1 MAKGTES
8 NSVAGETQSK
18 KNRSGSPTART
29 EPIRGRDEEEEN
41 EDSDSGEE
49 YEKDADGNIAMTEHG
64 HYKAKRPRES
74 EAVAPEATLDEH
86 KRYYAENHV
95 EDKVHE
101 FFHFPNAKNRG
112 KLQDANKKLENISKS
127 KKANPLLGQI
137 PVNTYTGHLNLVKQ
151 TLDALQQNPEDDAAW
166 TAWKNTRRNISLA
179 NENAGLPETWSIPA
193 DYLEKRIG
201 IRDKV
206 IFGEEGEKGES
217 EGEDEGQGESADE
230 SDGENEDDD
239 TENEFDDSDDET
251 DDDSLESLRKQVRKR
266 YHIPTIGHVVAYK
279 KCGSIGFQCLVKY
292 DNESGEASTYRLLP
306 SSEVGSWNRSKTPLL
321 AEGQKGNL
329 RDDEGKYL
337 YKGLGYEQDGL
348 SWVLDGIPWVAWQPK
363 HRNPLDTIDPENWIS
378 NKHPPQVYCQVR
390 WVKGEKKEYSI
401 ETRSTLRRLIGNKS
415 QGEPDLVILRRAK
428 KQEKQYQSLPKGTK
442 KTEFGRT
449 PSIKSRRSAYEP
461 SPYIDRDTRSRN
473 TSHFGFDD
481 GSRGLSRENPRRNI
495 ARSVQRFT
503 PSLSRY
509 DQDFEIREVS
519 RREQLFAGDG
529 AKPLKRKKKS
539 SLRQLD
545 SAIGSDIE
553 NSTRKT
559 STSGKSASVRFRK

>member
-1 MAKGTES
+1 MQKAKPGPKPRGPKVKLIWRTEH
-8 NSVAGETQSK
+8 TK
-18 KNRSGSPTART
+18 KNRSGSPTARN
-29 EPIRGRDEEEEN
+29 EPIRGRDKEEEKEEEK

-49 YEKDADGNIAMTEHG
+49 YEKDKDGNVVITEYG

-74 EAVAPEATLDEH
+74 EAAAPEATLDEH
-86 KRYYAENHV
+86 KRLYAENHV

-101 FFHFPNAKNRG
+101 FFHFPNPKNTE
-112 KLQDANKKLENISKS
+112 KLQDANKKLANISKS

-137 PVNTYTGHLNLVKQ
+137 PVNTYIGHLNLVKKI
-151 TLDALQQNPEDDAAW
+151 LVALEQNPKDDAAW
-166 TAWKNTRRNISLA
+166 TAWKDTRKNISLA
-179 NENAGLPETWSIPA
+179 NENAGLPETWNIPA

-201 IRDKV
+201 VRDKV
-206 IFGEEGEKGES
+206 IFSEEGEEREGEAEAKT

-230 SDGENEDDD
+230 RDGKNEDDD
-239 TENEFDDSDDET
+239 AEDEFDDSDDET

-279 KCGSIGFQCLVKY
+279 KCGSIGFQCLV
-292 DNESGEASTYRLLP
+292 
-306 SSEVGSWNRSKTPLL
+306 
-321 AEGQKGNL
+321 
-329 RDDEGKYL
+329 
-337 YKGLGYEQDGL
+337 
-348 SWVLDGIPWVAWQPK
+348 LDGIPWVAWQPK
-363 HRNPLDTIDPENWIS
+363 HRNPLDTIDPENWNS

-390 WVKGEKKEYSI
+390 WVKGEKKQYSI

-428 KQEKQYQSLPKGTK
+428 KQEKQYQNLPKGTK

-461 SPYIDRDTRSRN
+461 SPYIDQDARSRN
-473 TSHFGFDD
+473 TSHFEFDD

-509 DQDFEIREVS
+509 DQDFEIREDS

-529 AKPLKRKKKS
+529 AKPLKHKKKS

-559 STSGKSASVRFRK
+559 STSGKSGSVRFRE